1 MILSI
6 NGRMLITAGIV
17 LIGFLGI
24 TGVILEKSFRFSTE
38 ESFKERLQVH
48 ASALIASAEQEK
60 DGSIVLAYALPESRF
75 FTVGSGLYAKILSN
89 SGAVQWSSPSMEG
102 INIVSPGGLRRAED
116 RYEYLVT
123 SEGEPVL
130 SYNIGVTWG
139 EYEKFKEGYTFV
151 VAESLYRYNNQLHQ
165 FRNNLWG
172 WLGGITVVL
181 LAMLTL
187 ILRWGLSP
195 LRKVATDLREIEAGR
210 HIVLEGDYPKELL
223 GLTDNLNALIRTNRE
238 HEARYRASLGDLAHS
253 LKTPLAVLRGAVES
267 PQHSLAELRS
277 TVDEQVE
284 RMDQIVQY
292 QLQRAATAGRTALTT
307 PVNLSAVVNKVV
319 KALDKVYAGKR
330 VECSVMIEPGLIAHC
345 DEADLMEL
353 FGNLVDNAYKWCQSR
368 VAISVRNERGLMH
381 QLVIVIADDGPGI
394 AEEDIARVLRRGERL
409 DQSKDGH
416 GLGLSLVRDIVSLYQ
431 GELNI
436 GRSRWGGA
444 EIRLVL

>member
-6 NGRMLITAGIV
+6 NGRMLITAGII
-17 LIGFLGI
+17 LISFLGI
-24 TGVILEKSFRFSTE
+24 TGLILEKSFRFSTE
-38 ESFKERLQVH
+38 ESFKELLQVH
-48 ASALIASAEQEK
+48 ASALIASAEQKK

-89 SGAVQWSSPSMEG
+89 NGSIEWSSPSMEG
-102 INIVSPGGLRRAED
+102 ISIVSRSGLRRAED

-130 SYNIGVTWG
+130 SYSIGVTWG
-139 EYEKFKEGYTFV
+139 EHEKFKEGYTFV

-187 ILRWGLSP
+187 VLRWGLLP
-195 LRKVATDLREIEAGR
+195 LRKVAADLREIEAGR

-223 GLTDNLNALIRTNRE
+223 GLTDNLNALIRSNRE

-253 LKTPLAVLRGAVES
+253 LKTPLAVLRGAVEA
-267 PQHSLAELRS
+267 PQHSLPELRS
-277 TVDEQVE
+277 MVEEQVE

-292 QLQRAATAGRTALTT
+292 QLQRAATAGRTALAV
-307 PVNLSAVVNKVV
+307 PVNVAAVVNKVV
-319 KALDKVYAGKR
+319 KALDKVYAEKR
-330 VECSVMIEPGLIAHC
+330 VECSVAIEPGLLVHC

-353 FGNLVDNAYKWCQSR
+353 FGNLVDNAYKWCRSR
-368 VAISVRNERGLMH
+368 VMISARYERGVMH

-394 AEEDIARVLRRGERL
+394 AEEDIDRVLRRGERL
-409 DQSKDGH
+409 DQSKAGH
-416 GLGLSLVRDIVSLYQ
+416 GLGLSLVMDIIGLYQ
-431 GELNI
+431 GDLNI
-436 GRSRWGGA
+436 GRSQWGGA